1 MRKNS
6 QWIMLASALLA
17 AGATGAAAPTNGG
30 PTNPGSPDRAPTN
43 RQPTTSGPLAPLF
56 RAGEGETR
64 AALMIRD
71 GRVVAKRYAPGYS
84 DANRFISWSMAKTVT
99 AILVGELVADGRLA
113 LDAPAPIA
121 EWRGANDPRHAVTLR
136 MLLTM
141 SSGLQHTEVGDPVEA
156 SDTNQVLFVSGTQ
169 AMAARAIGKPLEA
182 RPGAKFEYSSLTT
195 IILAEIITRT
205 LTSSA
210 DPRIRARA
218 YRDFAA
224 QRLFG
229 PAGITSA
236 RLEFD
241 GAGTQIGGS
250 LIYMTL
256 DDYGRL
262 GQVLLAGKGP
272 DGAQIVAPDWLA
284 FMKTPSPDNPE
295 YGGQLW
301 LNRAGG
307 VDPHPAL
314 FPGHGP
320 ATLVSCLGHL
330 GQFVIASPDQN
341 LVLVRLGKTQD
352 DTAAFSALRAAIG
365 QVVERVPVGP
375 PVRGAGA

>member
-1 MRKNS
+1 MS
-6 QWIMLASALLA
+6 
-17 AGATGAAAPTNGG
+17 
-30 PTNPGSPDRAPTN
+30 
-43 RQPTTSGPLAPLF
+43 
-56 RAGEGETR
+56 
-64 AALMIRD
+64 
-71 GRVVAKRYAPGYS
+71 
-84 DANRFISWSMAKTVT
+84 
-99 AILVGELVADGRLA
+99 

-121 EWRGANDPRHAVTLR
+121 EWHRANDPRGAITLR
-136 MLLTM
+136 MLLNM

-169 AMAARAIGKPLEA
+169 KMAARAIGVPLEA

-205 LTSSA
+205 LTSSS
-210 DPRIRARA
+210 DTRVRAEA
-218 YRDFAA
+218 YRSFAT

-236 RLEFD
+236 VLEFD

-262 GQVLLAGKGP
+262 GQILLAGKAP
-272 DGAQIVAPDWLA
+272 DGTQIVSPDWLS

-307 VDPHPAL
+307 RDPRPAL

-352 DTAAFSALRAAIG
+352 DTAAFAALRVALG
-365 QVVERVPVGP
+365 RVVERVPAT
-375 PVRGAGA
+375 R

>member
-1 MRKNS
+1 MKKHSR
-6 QWIMLASALLA
+6 WIALASILLA
-17 AGATGAAAPTNGG
+17 SGSAAAPD
-30 PTNPGSPDRAPTN
+30 PGA
-43 RQPTTSGPLAPLF
+43 LAPLF
-56 RAGEGETR
+56 EPGEGETR

-71 GRVVAKRYAPGYS
+71 GRVVAKRYGRGYS
-84 DANRFISWSMAKTVT
+84 DTNRFVSWSMAKTVT
-99 AILVGELVADGRLA
+99 AILIGELVRQGKLS
-113 LDAPAPIA
+113 LDAPAPVA
-121 EWRGANDPRHAVTLR
+121 EWRGANDPRRAITLR
-136 MLLTM
+136 MLLNM
-141 SSGLQHTEVGDPVEA
+141 ASGLRHTEVGDPVEA

-169 AMAARAIGKPLEA
+169 ATAKRAIGVPLEA

-205 LTSSA
+205 LTTSTDA
-210 DPRIRARA
+210 RVRAIT
-218 YRDFAA
+218 YRDFATA
-224 QRLFG
+224 HLFA

-236 RLEFD
+236 ILDFD
-241 GAGTQIGGS
+241 GSGTQIGGS

-262 GQVLLAGKGP
+262 GQVLLNGKTA
-272 DGAQIVAPDWLA
+272 DGQQIVAPDWLA
-284 FMKTPSPDNPE
+284 FMKRPSPDNPE

-301 LNRAGG
+301 LNRQGG
-307 VDPHPAL
+307 HDRHPAL

-352 DTAAFSALRAAIG
+352 DTPAFTVLRDALARI
-365 QVVERVPVGP
+365 VDRVPTMGSH
-375 PVRGAGA
+375 GARPE

>member
-1 MRKNS
+1 MRMKS
-6 QWIMLASALLA
+6 HWLVLASALLA
-17 AGATGAAAPTNGG
+17 TGSVAAP
-30 PTNPGSPDRAPTN
+30 AP
-43 RQPTTSGPLAPLF
+43 GPLAPLF
-56 RAGEGETR
+56 RADIGETR
-64 AALMIRD
+64 AAVLIRD
-71 GRVVAKRYAPGYS
+71 GHIVAKRYAPGYS
-84 DANRFISWSMAKTVT
+84 DATRFISWSMAKTVT
-99 AILVGELVADGRLA
+99 ALLVGALVADGKLA

-121 EWRGANDPRHAVTLR
+121 EWHKAGDPRRAITLR
-136 MLLTM
+136 MLLNM
-141 SSGLQHTEVGDPVEA
+141 ASGLAHTEVGDPVEA

-169 AMAARAIGKPLEA
+169 AMAQRAIGAKLEA

-195 IILAEIITRT
+195 LILAELVTRT
-205 LTSSA
+205 LTTST
-210 DPRIRARA
+210 DPRERARA
-218 YRDFAA
+218 YQAFAER
-224 QRLFG
+224 RLFA

-262 GQVLLAGKGP
+262 GSVLLDGKAK
-272 DGAQIVAPDWLA
+272 DGAQLVAPGWLA

-301 LNRAGG
+301 LNRPGG
-307 VDPHPAL
+307 RDRAPAL

-320 ATLVSCLGHL
+320 ASLVSCLGHL
-330 GQFVIASPDQN
+330 GQFVIASPEQR

-352 DTAAFSALRAAIG
+352 DTAAFTTLRARLG
-365 QVVERVPVGP
+365 QIVERFPTSRP
-375 PVRGAGA
+375 